1 MIYDTHNPEVINFLF
16 QEAKPG
22 VRILDVGCG
31 TGKLGKL
38 IKSKINCYIE
48 GIEIDPEAAK
58 IAQKGYD
65 KIIEINLE
73 ELIAQKKLLGAIGK
87 YDIIILGDIL
97 EHIRQPDELL
107 RSCQD
112 VLKDNGYLIASIPN
126 IANWM
131 IRIKLL
137 FGIFNYS
144 GGILDEGHVRFFTYK
159 TARRLLQKNGY
170 SIISVTNN
178 NHTIPIKVLGGIWKR
193 LFAFQFVFKCRRN
206 IYDE

>member
-73 ELIAQKKLLGAIGK
+73 ELMDLAEGLIKHIVKKVLEENQEELKILDK
-87 YDIIILGDIL
+87 ELYDINLQRIYYY
-97 EHIRQPDELL
+97 E
-107 RSCQD
+107 RS
-112 VLKDNGYLIASIPN
+112 I
-126 IANWM
+126 
-131 IRIKLL
+131 
-137 FGIFNYS
+137 
-144 GGILDEGHVRFFTYK
+144 H
-159 TARRLLQKNGY
+159 
-170 SIISVTNN
+170 
-178 NHTIPIKVLGGIWKR
+178 
-193 LFAFQFVFKCRRN
+193 
-206 IYDE
+206 